1 MNDCSRTKELCILGK
16 RIRND
21 MNDFKSLLK
30 TMVDFVFDRHH
41 YIMVSLFV
49 LFLVFLLI
57 VLGTNSN
64 STPYPM

>member
-1 MNDCSRTKELCILGK
+1 
-16 RIRND
+16 